1 MRIFIFCS
9 LLLQREILVGLG
21 YVQECNCDKVTL
33 MKEINI
39 SVCVPDVMVLYHRL
53 SYHGAVV
60 RVNLLVALASQ

>member
-1 MRIFIFCS
+1 
-9 LLLQREILVGLG
+9 VGLG